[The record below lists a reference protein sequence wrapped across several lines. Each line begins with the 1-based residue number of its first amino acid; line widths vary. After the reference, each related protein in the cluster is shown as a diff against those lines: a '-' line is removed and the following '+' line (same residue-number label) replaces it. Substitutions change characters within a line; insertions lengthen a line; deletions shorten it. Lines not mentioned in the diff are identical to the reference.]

1 MAEYFF
7 KEKLNMFSAKKQLLF
22 CSLLT
27 SALFLTACS
36 SSQDVVKPTKSQ
48 TSKIY
53 KANKGSI
60 NDPIFVISS
69 LSEHQREWK
78 GTRYRLG
85 GTSRSGVDCSG
96 FMQIT
101 FRDLFGIDLP
111 RTTTEQSKEGTRVSK
126 NDLQTGDLVFFK
138 TGRGPNGK
146 HVGVYVKNGQ
156 FLHASTKGGVIYSDM
171 NSPYWSKTF
180 WQARR
185 L

>member
-1 MAEYFF
+1 MPF
-7 KEKLNMFSAKKQLLF
+7 LNPALATFSVI
-22 CSLLT
+22 
-27 SALFLTACS
+27 LTACS
-36 SSQDVVKPTKSQ
+36 SNSDQIVKGP
-48 TSKIY
+48 I
-53 KANKGSI
+53 KAKASI
-60 NDPIFVISS
+60 FKTNRVISNLDDQIMVIAN
-69 LSEHQREWK
+69 LSEHQQEWQ
-78 GTRYRLG
+78 GTRYRIG
-85 GTSRSGVDCSG
+85 GNSKSGVDCSG

-111 RTTTEQSKEGTRVSK
+111 RMTVDQAKEGTKISK
-126 NDLQTGDLVFFK
+126 SELRTGDLVFFN

-171 NSPYWSKTF
+171 DSPYWTKTF

>member
-1 MAEYFF
+1 MNYRSSLKVLA
-7 KEKLNMFSAKKQLLF
+7 LATFSVI
-22 CSLLT
+22 
-27 SALFLTACS
+27 LTACS
-36 SSQDVVKPTKSQ
+36 SNSYQNVKGP
-48 TSKIY
+48 I
-53 KANKGSI
+53 KAKAG
-60 NDPIFVISS
+60 IFKTNRVISNLDDQIMVIAN
-69 LSEHQREWK
+69 LSEHQQEWQ
-78 GTRYRLG
+78 GTRYRIG
-85 GTSRSGVDCSG
+85 GNSKSGVDCSG

-111 RTTTEQSKEGTRVSK
+111 RMTVDQAKEGTKISK
-126 NDLQTGDLVFFK
+126 SELRTGDLVFFN

-171 NSPYWSKTF
+171 DSPYWTKTF

>member
-1 MAEYFF
+1 MNYRLSLKVLA
-7 KEKLNMFSAKKQLLF
+7 LATFSVI
-22 CSLLT
+22 
-27 SALFLTACS
+27 LTACS
-36 SSQDVVKPTKSQ
+36 SNSDQNVKGP
-48 TSKIY
+48 I
-53 KANKGSI
+53 KAKAG
-60 NDPIFVISS
+60 IFKTNRVISNLDDQIMVIAN
-69 LSEHQREWK
+69 LSEHQQEWQ
-78 GTRYRLG
+78 GTRYRIG
-85 GTSRSGVDCSG
+85 GNSKSGVDCSG

-111 RTTTEQSKEGTRVSK
+111 RMTVDQAKEGTKISK
-126 NDLQTGDLVFFK
+126 SELRTGDLVFFN

-171 NSPYWSKTF
+171 DSPYWTKTF

>member
-1 MAEYFF
+1 MNCRSSLKVLA
-7 KEKLNMFSAKKQLLF
+7 LATFSVI
-22 CSLLT
+22 
-27 SALFLTACS
+27 LTACS
-36 SSQDVVKPTKSQ
+36 SNSDQNVKGP
-48 TSKIY
+48 I
-53 KANKGSI
+53 KAKAG
-60 NDPIFVISS
+60 IFKTNRVISNLDDQIMVIAN
-69 LSEHQREWK
+69 LSEHQQEWQ
-78 GTRYRLG
+78 GTRYRIG
-85 GTSRSGVDCSG
+85 GNSKSGVDCSG

-111 RTTTEQSKEGTRVSK
+111 RMTVDQAKEGTKISK
-126 NDLQTGDLVFFK
+126 SELRTGDLVFFN

-171 NSPYWSKTF
+171 DSPYWTKTF

>member
-1 MAEYFF
+1 MNNRSSLKVLA
-7 KEKLNMFSAKKQLLF
+7 LATFSVI
-22 CSLLT
+22 
-27 SALFLTACS
+27 LTACS
-36 SSQDVVKPTKSQ
+36 SNSDQNVKGP
-48 TSKIY
+48 I
-53 KANKGSI
+53 KAKAG
-60 NDPIFVISS
+60 IFKTNRVISNLDDQIMVIAN
-69 LSEHQREWK
+69 LSEHQQEWQ
-78 GTRYRLG
+78 GTRYRIG
-85 GTSRSGVDCSG
+85 GNSKSGVDCSG

-111 RTTTEQSKEGTRVSK
+111 RMTVDQAKEGTKISK
-126 NDLQTGDLVFFK
+126 SELRTGDLVFFN

-171 NSPYWSKTF
+171 DSPYWTKTF

>member
-1 MAEYFF
+1 MNYRSSLKVLA
-7 KEKLNMFSAKKQLLF
+7 LATFSVI
-22 CSLLT
+22 
-27 SALFLTACS
+27 LTACS
-36 SSQDVVKPTKSQ
+36 SNSDQNVKGP
-48 TSKIY
+48 I
-53 KANKGSI
+53 KAKAG
-60 NDPIFVISS
+60 IFKTNRVISNLDDQIMVIAN
-69 LSEHQREWK
+69 LSEHQQEWQ
-78 GTRYRLG
+78 GTRYRIG
-85 GTSRSGVDCSG
+85 GNSKSGVDCSG

-111 RTTTEQSKEGTRVSK
+111 RMTVDQGKEGTKISK
-126 NDLQTGDLVFFK
+126 SELRTGDLVFFN

-171 NSPYWSKTF
+171 DSPYWTKTF

>member
-1 MAEYFF
+1 MNYRSTLKVLA
-7 KEKLNMFSAKKQLLF
+7 LATFSVI
-22 CSLLT
+22 
-27 SALFLTACS
+27 LTACS
-36 SSQDVVKPTKSQ
+36 SNSDQNVKGP
-48 TSKIY
+48 I
-53 KANKGSI
+53 KAKAG
-60 NDPIFVISS
+60 IFKTNRVISNLDDQIMVIAN
-69 LSEHQREWK
+69 LSEHQQEWQ
-78 GTRYRLG
+78 GTRYRIG
-85 GTSRSGVDCSG
+85 GNSKSGVDCSG

-111 RTTTEQSKEGTRVSK
+111 RMTVDQAKEGTKISK
-126 NDLQTGDLVFFK
+126 SELRTGDLVFFN

-171 NSPYWSKTF
+171 DSPYWTKTF

>member
-1 MAEYFF
+1 MNYRSSLKVLA
-7 KEKLNMFSAKKQLLF
+7 LATFSVI
-22 CSLLT
+22 
-27 SALFLTACS
+27 LTACS
-36 SSQDVVKPTKSQ
+36 SNSDQNVKGP
-48 TSKIY
+48 I
-53 KANKGSI
+53 KAKAG
-60 NDPIFVISS
+60 IFKTNRVISNLDDQIMVIAN
-69 LSEHQREWK
+69 LSEHQQEWQ
-78 GTRYRLG
+78 GTRYRIG
-85 GTSRSGVDCSG
+85 GNSKSGVDCSG

-111 RTTTEQSKEGTRVSK
+111 RMTVDQAKGGTKISKSELR
-126 NDLQTGDLVFFK
+126 TGDLVFFN

-171 NSPYWSKTF
+171 DSPYWTKTF

>member
-1 MAEYFF
+1 M
-7 KEKLNMFSAKKQLLF
+7 KCISKL
-22 CSLLT
+22 
-27 SALFLTACS
+27 ALVSVAAILTACS
-36 SSQDVVKPTKSQ
+36 SSDSVRVSGP
-48 TSKIY
+48 I
-53 KANKGSI
+53 KAKAGVYRTNQANLG
-60 NDPIFVISS
+60 DPIMVMAN

-85 GTSRSGVDCSG
+85 GTSKSGVDCSG

-111 RTTTEQSKEGTRVSK
+111 RTTTEQAKEGTRVSK
-126 NDLQTGDLVFFK
+126 SEIKTGDLVFFK

-156 FLHASTKGGVIYSDM
+156 FLHASTKGGVIYSDLD
-171 NSPYWSKTF
+171 SPYWSKTF